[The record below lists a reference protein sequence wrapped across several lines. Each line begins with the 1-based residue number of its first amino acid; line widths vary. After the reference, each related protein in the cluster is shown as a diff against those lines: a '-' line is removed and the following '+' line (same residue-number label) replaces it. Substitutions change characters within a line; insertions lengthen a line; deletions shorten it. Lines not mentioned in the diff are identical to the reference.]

1 MDLENR
7 EACSTHDGNN
17 IGKADTGNLIRSKN
31 KRVVIPFPSGVALM
45 NLEMKAAENFSYRTR
60 INNIHN
66 IFDITDSPII
76 KSKVDK
82 NITRVAE
89 QHYLMESLIILNKG
103 LRIYQLQK
111 RISIADAIT
120 VMDEN

>member
-1 MDLENR
+1 
-7 EACSTHDGNN
+7 
-17 IGKADTGNLIRSKN
+17 
-31 KRVVIPFPSGVALM
+31 M

-120 VMDEN
+120 VMDENWQQFGEFEAVLNIIQVMATMTQY